1 VSVPATNE
9 SESLLRT
16 SGDERVPQRLY
27 DQVLDSTSNL
37 VLLDTPFP
45 DELLAHMRLM
55 SQRRGHSI
63 YAWNAENGLASLRE
77 HGITV
82 AGSKRMAE
90 ALRFVLQSGH
100 FGVYVFP
107 AERAEFTPQVLALLR
122 QIARGKDGGDK
133 RVLVLGTAINLPQL
147 RPIAQSLV
155 HKHGLSDR
163 LRLRDGRWI
172 RG

>member
-1 VSVPATNE
+1 MTVPASIE
-9 SESLLRT
+9 SQVVLRT

-27 DQVLDSTSNL
+27 EHVLDVAGNL

-45 DELLAHMRLM
+45 EELLAHMRQM

-63 YAWNAENGLASLRE
+63 YAWNQDTGLASLRE

-82 AGSKRMAE
+82 AGSKRLAE
-90 ALRFVLQSGH
+90 AVRFILQSGH
-100 FGVYVFP
+100 FGVYVLP
-107 AERAEFTPQVLALLR
+107 PDRGEYTPQVMALMR
-122 QIARGKDGGDK
+122 QIARVKEGGK
-133 RVLVLGTAINLPQL
+133 RVLVLGTGINIPALL
-147 RPIAQSLV
+147 PIAQSIV
-155 HKHGLSDR
+155 HKHGPSDH